1 MFNNGKMRGRAS
13 LTVGVAQVLVQLS
26 SLTRYAIV
34 ARLIPPAEF
43 GIAALVIGAAQLV
56 ELVSSAGTDTI
67 LIQAEDGDDPQ
78 LQSAVHMLRSLRGL
92 LNGLLLFILAGPI
105 TSIFG
110 LGQYQNELRLLAL
123 FPVIR
128 GLFHTDFYRLQRHF
142 RFSSWI
148 AAETVPNLVTSIVV
162 IVLAHRWLD
171 HRAVVAGILIQSV
184 LSLVLSHALAER
196 PYRWKYSKPAFSRF
210 ASFSWPLA
218 LNALVVFA
226 YAQGDRLLI
235 GMGPSVFGNTTFT
248 LQALGVY
255 SATATLIMAPSFAV
269 SNAILALG
277 LPYFSAAQAS
287 EGEFISRFRRS
298 IQWALLI
305 AMCFLCP
312 MLLYGPEM
320 ILAITDNKHDPSR
333 MLVNGLAL
341 LWAIR
346 ILRTV
351 VTVASL
357 GLGDTKNGLISN
369 CARLVGLAVACA
381 AVGLGAAVEIIAAI
395 GAGSELVATGIS
407 FHRLRQRVRHKA
419 FQLAVPTITCSVL
432 VCLVIYLGVAG
443 VPPSSVAFITIV
455 LGSIVVKVLT
465 VVRQD
470 VYKALVEPAS

>member
-1 MFNNGKMRGRAS
+1 M
-13 LTVGVAQVLVQLS
+13 GVAQVVVQLS
-26 SLTRYAIV
+26 SLIRYAIV

-78 LQSAVHMLRSLRGL
+78 LQNAVHMLRSLRGL
-92 LNGLLLFILAGPI
+92 LNGLLLFVLAGPI
-105 TSIFG
+105 TSVFG
-110 LGQYQNELRLLAL
+110 LGQYHNELRLLAL

-128 GLFHTDFYRLQRHF
+128 GFFHTDFYRLQRHF
-142 RFSSWI
+142 RFSCWI
-148 AAETVPNLVTSIVV
+148 SAETVPNLVTSIVV

-171 HRAVVAGILIQSV
+171 HRAVVAGILIQSA

-196 PYRWKYSKPAFSRF
+196 PYRWKYSRPAFRRF

-235 GMGPSVFGNTTFT
+235 GMGRAVFGNMTFT
-248 LQALGVY
+248 LEALGVY
-255 SATATLIMAPSFAV
+255 SATATLIMAPSFAI

-277 LPYFSAAQAS
+277 LPYFSAVQAS
-287 EGEFISRFRRS
+287 EGEFVFRFRRF
-298 IQWALLI
+298 IQWALFI
-305 AMCFLCP
+305 AICFLCP
-312 MLLYGPEM
+312 LLVYGPE
-320 ILAITDNKHDPSR
+320 IVLAITASKHDPSR
-333 MLVNGLAL
+333 MLVNALAL

-369 CARLVGLAVACA
+369 CARLGGLALACA
-381 AVGLGAAVEIIAAI
+381 AVGLGASVETIATI
-395 GAGSELVATGIS
+395 GAGSELVAAGIS
-407 FHRLRQRVRHKA
+407 VYRLRQRVRHQA
-419 FQLAVPTITCSVL
+419 FGLAVPTYTCSVL
-432 VCLVIYLGVAG
+432 VCLVMYLGVAG
-443 VPPSSVAFITIV
+443 VPPATLAIV
-455 LGSIVVKVLT
+455 TVLLGSVVMRVL
-465 VVRQD
+465 VLVRQD
-470 VYKALVEPAS
+470 VCKALSEPAM